1 MLDFGVRARVLLA
14 RHSRLLLSLGVLVL
28 VFAASG
34 TAAAVDGG
42 AVDLGAFADVTLGDG
57 GDVTTDGSGDA
68 NMGPTEP

>member
-42 AVDLGAFADVTLGDG
+42 AVDLGAFADVTLGDA
-57 GDVTTDGSGDA
+57 TTDGSGSGSG
-68 NMGPTEP
+68 GPTKP